1 MSKTPSTYS
10 LPSISVLTGW
20 ILGGA
25 ICASF
30 FAFGL
35 PQMLLIL
42 RERGPTAL
50 SCREYFSSGNQP
62 RWVRLTDCRL
72 DIEQAPKDGD
82 VGDVFPALLPDRFGA
97 VTPPDGAENALPLYV
112 RTKGRSSPFPA
123 SEVALEGMI
132 DADVTVDIPPQ
143 LESRHARILYPDKPS
158 YIEIALAIVPG
169 VLYAFLARRRL
180 RKYQRHRKARAV
192 LTALARAAPAAGDQ
206 NAALADSVSDENGDV
221 IARVFD
227 VTELLSVRR
236 RIRFTVALSLV
247 FLFPIVVGTLVE
259 LLRDDRW
266 PLAVA
271 GVVTGIALGVV
282 IHRFWCRQPIPSR
295 AYLALPLSVLPYLWV
310 KLFQP
315 SSQLGLLLA
324 LLGVGQVLFLGIP
337 LLSAI
342 VALKRTTTFE
352 TALRVDRDLQDGR
365 ARRRIKS
372 SSAHRDKV
380 ASMRFFASVLLGG
393 ALLGLAV
400 NLLIPGCG
408 LLLAVLF
415 GSAALGLWRRAKKHG
430 TPRANEVR
438 ELDRRQPILLLRSFV
453 DDDLSV
459 EGDLLDLDLPRLI
472 AEHLNVIGPV
482 IALPAV
488 NERLQPVGP
497 YRVDLQGKS
506 WTEAISSLISEACA
520 IIMICGRSEGL
531 AWELSHVTQPSIARK
546 TTFFFPSVDPEELTR
561 RWMFLTSDNRFP
573 ALAALKSIDP
583 NRLVS
588 ARSLD
593 ARTLDVVTADQR
605 DKKSYAAALA
615 KLALELRA

>member
-1 MSKTPSTYS
+1 MSKTLSTYS

-50 SCREYFSSGNQP
+50 SCRDYFSSGSPP
-62 RWVRLTDCRL
+62 RWVRLTDCRV
-72 DIEQAPKDGD
+72 DIEQMPKDGD
-82 VGDVFPALLPDRFGA
+82 VGHVFPALLPDRFGA

-112 RTKGRSSPFPA
+112 RVKGRSSPLPA

-132 DADVTVDIPPQ
+132 DADVTADIPPQ
-143 LESRHARILYPDKPS
+143 LESQHARILYPDKPS

-169 VLYAFLARRRL
+169 VLYAFMARRRL
-180 RKYQRHRKARAV
+180 RKYQRHRKARAA
-192 LTALARAAPAAGDQ
+192 LAALARAAPAEGEK
-206 NAALADSVSDENGDV
+206 AALADSVSDENGGV
-221 IARVFD
+221 VARVFD

-247 FLFPIVVGTLVE
+247 FLLPIVVGTLVE
-259 LLRDDRW
+259 LLGDDRW

-271 GVVTGIALGVV
+271 GVATGIALGVL
-282 IHRFWCRQPIPSR
+282 IHRFWCRRSIPSR
-295 AYLALPLSVLPYLWV
+295 AYLALPLFVLPYLWV

-324 LLGVGQVLFLGIP
+324 LLGVGQVVLLGIP
-337 LLSAI
+337 LLSAV

-352 TALRVDRDLQDGR
+352 TALRVDRDLQNSR
-365 ARRRIKS
+365 ARRRLES
-372 SSAHRDKV
+372 SSAHRDRV

-393 ALLGLAV
+393 AVLGLAL
-400 NLLIPGCG
+400 NLVIPGCG
-408 LLLAVLF
+408 LLLAVVL
-415 GSAALGLWRRAKKHG
+415 GAGALGLWRRAKRHS

-438 ELDRRQPILLLRSFV
+438 ELDRRPPILLLRSFV
-453 DDDLSV
+453 DDESSV

-472 AEHLNVIGPV
+472 AEYLNVVGPV

-593 ARTLDVVTADQR
+593 RQTLDVVIADQR
-605 DKKSYAAALA
+605 DKRSYAAALA
-615 KLALELRA
+615 KLAQSCAL